1 MSNSTDN
8 NATGSPKDTNQQIMP
23 HKARKRFGQNFLVD
37 NNIIDKI
44 VTAINPK
51 KDDTLIEIG
60 PGQGA
65 LTDPLLQKCPSLNV
79 VELDKDLIPRLRVQF
94 FNYPEFTIHEGDALK
109 FDFTTLVKD
118 NKPLRI
124 VGNLPY
130 NISTPLM
137 FHLLSYG
144 TAVKDMHFMLQKEV
158 VDRLTAAPGEK
169 AYGRLGIMVQY
180 YCKTTPLVHVPPT
193 AFRPMPKVD
202 SAVVRLEPRAEIKNP
217 AHNIELLKKLVNA
230 CFQQRRKT
238 LRNTLKHFVD
248 SDKLNGLNIDISL
261 RPEKLSVNDFVNLS
275 NEIDQL

>member
-1 MSNSTDN
+1 
-8 NATGSPKDTNQQIMP
+8 MP

-37 NNIIDKI
+37 HNIIDKI

-51 KDDTLIEIG
+51 SDDTLVEIG

-65 LTDPLLQKCPSLNV
+65 LTEPLLQKCPSLNV
-79 VELDKDLIPRLRVQF
+79 VELDKDLIPRLKVQF

-109 FDFTTLVKD
+109 FDFSTLIKED
-118 NKPLRI
+118 KPLRI

-144 TAVKDMHFMLQKEV
+144 SKVKDMHFMLQKEV
-158 VDRLTAAPGEK
+158 VDRLTAVPGEK

-180 YCKTTPLVHVPPT
+180 FCQTMPLVQVPPT

-202 SAVVRLEPRAEIKNP
+202 SAVVRLVPRGTIKNP
-217 AHNIELLKKLVNA
+217 ATDIKLLEKLVNA

-238 LRNTLKHFVD
+238 LRNSLKNFATAEQMEQLD
-248 SDKLNGLNIDISL
+248 IDISL
-261 RPEKLSVNDFVNLS
+261 RPEKLSVDDYVNLS
-275 NEIDQL
+275 NQLSAFGIS